1 MDNTLRA
8 LIAAHKQVTQAYC
21 DFKAVKVPRR
31 GACGDEVELA
41 HTRARN
47 SLQATLA
54 TLEESMAMVE
64 DQMETSRLEGAQ

>member
-8 LIAAHKQVTQAYC
+8 FIAAHEQVMQAYRNL
-21 DFKAVKVPRR
+21 KAVKVPCR

-41 HTRARN
+41 HTRVRN

-64 DQMETSRLEGAQ
+64 DQMETRLEGAQ